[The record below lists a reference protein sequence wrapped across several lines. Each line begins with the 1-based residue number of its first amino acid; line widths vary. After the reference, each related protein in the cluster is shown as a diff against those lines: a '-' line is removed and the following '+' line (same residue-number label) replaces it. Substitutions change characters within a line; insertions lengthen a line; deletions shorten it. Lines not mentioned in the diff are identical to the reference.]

1 MCKHVIRMYSLILI
15 GHGLGFNVS
24 SIASASEMASM
35 EPQMSSLF
43 NDIGLP
49 PSLRAF
55 TTAFQPGM
63 PASLKTMSGVDNS
76 LQPASFGISNSLGFD
91 LPFMNGIKIE
101 EGHGNTVKSTN
112 IQLDK
117 IGQPPSNLNDLQ
129 IQTSL
134 MREAGSG
141 SSTPSAISASSM
153 RNSIYRTTSVDS
165 QLALLRNEMVFSILH
180 LDH

>member
-1 MCKHVIRMYSLILI
+1 
-15 GHGLGFNVS
+15 
-24 SIASASEMASM
+24 
-35 EPQMSSLF
+35 MSSLF

-55 TTAFQPGM
+55 TTAFQPGLS
-63 PASLKTMSGVDNS
+63 ASLKTISGVDNS
-76 LQPASFGISNSLGFD
+76 LQPSSFGISNSLGFD
-91 LPFMNGIKIE
+91 LPSLNGTKIE
-101 EGHGNTVKSTN
+101 EGHTVKSTN
-112 IQLDK
+112 IQQEK

-180 LDH
+180 

>member
-1 MCKHVIRMYSLILI
+1 MV
-15 GHGLGFNVS
+15 FNVP

-55 TTAFQPGM
+55 TTAFQPGLS
-63 PASLKTMSGVDNS
+63 ASLKTISGVDNN
-76 LQPASFGISNSLGFD
+76 LQPSSFGISNSLGFD
-91 LPFMNGIKIE
+91 LPSINGTKIE
-101 EGHGNTVKSTN
+101 EGNTVKSTN
-112 IQLDK
+112 IQQEK
-117 IGQPPSNLNDLQ
+117 MGQPPSNLNDLQ
-129 IQTSL
+129 IQTTL

-141 SSTPSAISASSM
+141 SSTPISASSM

-165 QLALLRNEMVFSILH
+165 QLALLRNEMVFSDFTLRPLNSKNIP
-180 LDH
+180 